1 MTNPAVLML
10 KFSMKFQNESCTW
23 RSMRSSPRTSMVPM
37 MKQMMKQ
44 MAIDR
49 PVLARLRY
57 TSRTGLKKSL
67 PYAPA
72 DGLHLREA

>member
-1 MTNPAVLML
+1 
-10 KFSMKFQNESCTW
+10 
-23 RSMRSSPRTSMVPM
+23 MVPM

-72 DGLHLREA
+72 DGLHVREA